1 MTGPASAALELR
13 GITKTFGR
21 VDVLDDVDLTVGRR
35 EIHGLLGAN
44 GSGKSTLIKVLSGYH
59 TPERGS
65 LAINGEPVPFA
76 SSPPERQKHGLRV
89 MHQDIGL
96 VPTMSVRENLFVG
109 RYATR
114 FGRRLDDRR
123 MRARARTLLAG
134 VGLGEVDPDQPLAA
148 LGQAERSLVGIART
162 FDDEDGVSA
171 PRLVVLDEPTASLP
185 LAEIGRLFDA
195 IRARVAAGASVLFV
209 SHEMEEVL
217 QITDRVTVLR
227 DGAVAGTG
235 ATTELGG
242 DGLVRLIVGNDV
254 DGSRIAAKRD
264 PGGAVVEV
272 VGARSRT
279 LDGVSLTVHAGEI
292 VGVTGLVGAGHEELP
307 YLMFGVGDG
316 GTEAVRTPNAETAS
330 PDPAWARRAGMMLLP
345 ADRAEQ
351 SGVMRASVRENA
363 TLGNLQR
370 MCTWRGVNVDAER
383 QAATDVISSMRVHPP
398 SDRHILAELSGG
410 NQQKVLLGRVAIS
423 GSVAVLLHSPT
434 QGVDV
439 GARRGLMEAIRGLAD
454 EGVGVLYVSNDYAE
468 LSQICDRVLVIR
480 RGRIVASLTADEA
493 SSHEIFTAAATGRSP
508 ASDVTAPA
516 GSERGTTVTGP

>member
-1 MTGPASAALELR
+1 VTRPASPALELR

-21 VDVLDDVDLTVGRR
+21 VNVLDAVDLAVSRG

-44 GSGKSTLIKVLSGYH
+44 GSGKSTLIKVLSGFH
-59 TPERGS
+59 TPEQGS
-65 LAINGEPVPFA
+65 LWIDGEAVPFS
-76 SSPPERQKHGLRV
+76 SSPLERQQHGLRV

-109 RYATR
+109 RYSTT

-123 MRARARTLLAG
+123 MRARARHLLAG
-134 VGLGEVDPDQPLAA
+134 VGLSGVDPDQPLAA
-148 LGQAERSLVGIART
+148 FGQAERSLVGIART
-162 FDDEDGVSA
+162 FDDEDGTSP

-185 LAEIGRLFDA
+185 LAEVGRLFDA

-227 DGAVAGTG
+227 DGSVAGTG
-235 ATTELGG
+235 VTADLGA

-254 DGSRIAAKRD
+254 DGSRIAAKRG
-264 PGGAVVEV
+264 PGRAVVEV
-272 VGARSRT
+272 VGARSRI

-292 VGVTGLVGAGHEELP
+292 VGLTGLVGAGHEELP
-307 YLMFGVGDG
+307 YVVFGVDG
-316 GTEAVRTPNAETAS
+316 GVEAVRTPNAETAS

-363 TLGNLQR
+363 TLGNLKR
-370 MCTWRGVNVDAER
+370 MCSWRGVDADAER
-383 QAATDVISSMRVHPP
+383 QAATDVISRMRVQPP
-398 SDRHILAELSGG
+398 SDRHTLAQLSGG

-423 GSVAVLLHSPT
+423 GSVAVLLHAPT

-439 GARRGLMEAIRGLAD
+439 GARRGLMEAIRQLAD
-454 EGVGVLYVSNDYAE
+454 EGVGVLYVSNDYDE

-480 RGRIVASLTADEA
+480 RGRIVASLTAAEA

-508 ASDVTAPA
+508 ASDATPA
-516 GSERGTTVTGP
+516 GSERDRTATGL